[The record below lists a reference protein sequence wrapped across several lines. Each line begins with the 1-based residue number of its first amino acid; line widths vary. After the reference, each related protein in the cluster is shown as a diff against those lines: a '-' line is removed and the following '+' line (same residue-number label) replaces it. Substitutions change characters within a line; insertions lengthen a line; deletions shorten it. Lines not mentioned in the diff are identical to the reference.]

1 MLDYIAKANDLIIYL
16 AKENIKL
23 SYVLQEKLDSLYIS
37 NYASLLIFTVL
48 ISIIIFIIFL
58 LKKCWSLISSIKFK
72 YKLIVYL

>member
-58 LKKCWSLISSIKFK
+58 LKKC
-72 YKLIVYL
+72 